1 MPLWWSY
8 RSLMPGPTGRGRGS
22 RQRPCSRLRIF
33 FLVVLVTASAG
44 AAGSHVLC
52 SRRRI
57 FFLAHLVSPA
67 QLAQPTAVRPNGSEP
82 ERAVIVS
89 QPSLLILIFKLRRS
103 RIVKQ
108 RCRHVHIATAPRCRW
123 LRFILFE
130 HAGMSII
137 ALSPR
142 YQCLFFQL
150 AYSYTCRL
158 IRPRG
163 H

>member
-1 MPLWWSY
+1 MLELSCPDGGGGGPDMPLWWSY

-22 RQRPCSRLRIF
+22 RQRP
-33 FLVVLVTASAG
+33 
-44 AAGSHVLC
+44 C